1 MTGLLPTKEQILE
14 RGSKQKEYATTM
26 MRRIKVQDESLGG
39 YIATRSHP
47 TGSKG
52 DQEFYEISL
61 PTDAKWSDSVGLDR
75 PAPVLLGDDLS
86 RQVGALF
93 VRDTK
98 GTIQFSRSADGE
110 KVRSTFLRGELS
122 PHLAY
127 IKMKGERRHAA
138 VSLMPVTRKSEE
150 KDMSDIQETQ
160 PLPNFDLG
168 ETREFNLGN
177 LIRAEISGDYNH
189 AGYERE
195 VCQEAAR
202 NYVGTPKGIV
212 VPTEHVYQR
221 ATMVS
226 TGDISGAIGT
236 ELRPER
242 YIDINR
248 QTSSVMAAGATIING
263 LAQNIDI
270 PKLNSDTSAT
280 FYAENS
286 AISDDD
292 LDIDTVQLRPKLC
305 AGTASFTRQ
314 VLIQATP
321 QIDQLIRRNL
331 ELQIMNRIDSS
342 ALTGSG
348 VAPNP
353 TGIANQSGIE
363 TFTTAGNSTI
373 THSESLDIVAEV
385 ASNNIS
391 TQGGYWIVNPTDAA
405 TIGATSKDSGSGTF
419 VYENGRIAG
428 FPVIESNHATAG
440 TAFFGVFEH
449 CYIGFFG
456 GLDIVVDPY
465 SSSRNAVVHITATQL
480 VDVAVA
486 HAGAFSKVTLTS

>member
-1 MTGLLPTKEQILE
+1 
-14 RGSKQKEYATTM
+14 
-26 MRRIKVQDESLGG
+26 
-39 YIATRSHP
+39 
-47 TGSKG
+47 
-52 DQEFYEISL
+52 
-61 PTDAKWSDSVGLDR
+61 
-75 PAPVLLGDDLS
+75 
-86 RQVGALF
+86 
-93 VRDTK
+93 
-98 GTIQFSRSADGE
+98 
-110 KVRSTFLRGELS
+110 
-122 PHLAY
+122 
-127 IKMKGERRHAA
+127 
-138 VSLMPVTRKSEE
+138 
-150 KDMSDIQETQ
+150 
-160 PLPNFDLG
+160 
-168 ETREFNLGN
+168 
-177 LIRAEISGDYNH
+177 
-189 AGYERE
+189 
-195 VCQEAAR
+195 
-202 NYVGTPKGIV
+202 
-212 VPTEHVYQR
+212 
-221 ATMVS
+221 
-226 TGDISGAIGT
+226 
-236 ELRPER
+236 
-242 YIDINR
+242 
-248 QTSSVMAAGATIING
+248 
-263 LAQNIDI
+263 
-270 PKLNSDTSAT
+270 
-280 FYAENS
+280 
-286 AISDDD
+286 
-292 LDIDTVQLRPKLC
+292 
-305 AGTASFTRQ
+305 